1 MGAGLG
7 GRVARTVVSV
17 LLVGVALAVGT
28 LFVVVGTLALLGTAQ
43 SIAWLV
49 VIVVTLAEL
58 GFVAAATI
66 FAISVTLGYSYALT
80 DNLVVPT
87 VVHSVNDATL
97 FGLAYVALG
106 TGLL

>member
-1 MGAGLG
+1 M
-7 GRVARTVVSV
+7 
-17 LLVGVALAVGT
+17 ALTVGT

-43 SIAWLV
+43 SIVWLV

-66 FAISVTLGYSYALT
+66 FVISVTLGYSYALT

-87 VVHSVNDATL
+87 VVHGVYDATL